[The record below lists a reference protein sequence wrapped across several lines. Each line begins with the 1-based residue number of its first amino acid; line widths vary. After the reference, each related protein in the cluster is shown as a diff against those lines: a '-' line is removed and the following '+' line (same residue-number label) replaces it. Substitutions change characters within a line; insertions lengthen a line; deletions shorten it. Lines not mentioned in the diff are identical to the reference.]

1 MNSGIFFTLPIF
13 FSIFKAASLAPPCKG
28 PQRAENPAA
37 IEAKGF
43 TPEEA
48 DNLTVEVE
56 AFCS

>member
-13 FSIFKAASLAPPCKG
+13 FNIFKAASLAPPCKG
-28 PQRAENPAA
+28 PQRAEKPAA
-37 IEAKGF
+37 IDANGL

-48 DNLTVEVE
+48 ASLTVEVE